1 MNRTH
6 GYIRGD
12 REIDGRSVTIRIIT
26 IDRTTG
32 GLTDEQ
38 KAKLKSYK
46 QACIAESGVEPSVVE
61 NAKQGQIAEDDD
73 KLACFA
79 ACYLRHIGVYDAE
92 GNVHEDVFRAKLP
105 ADVPKAKADE
115 VVNKCSGLTGSTLCR
130 TGAKLLKCMMESR
143 ILAVL

>member
-1 MNRTH
+1 MKVLIVIFALCVA
-6 GYIRGD
+6 G
-12 REIDGRSVTIRIIT
+12 SL
-26 IDRTTG
+26 G

-38 KAKLKSYK
+38 KAKLTSYK

-143 ILAVL
+143 ILVVL

>member
-1 MNRTH
+1 MKVLIVIFALCVA
-6 GYIRGD
+6 G
-12 REIDGRSVTIRIIT
+12 SL
-26 IDRTTG
+26 G

-38 KAKLKSYK
+38 IAKLKSYK
-46 QACIAESGVEPSVVE
+46 QSCIAESGVEPSVVE

>member
-1 MNRTH
+1 MKVLIVIFALCVA
-6 GYIRGD
+6 G
-12 REIDGRSVTIRIIT
+12 SL
-26 IDRTTG
+26 G

-38 KAKLKSYK
+38 IAKLKSYK
-46 QACIAESGVEPSVVE
+46 QSCIVESGVEPSVVE